1 MKIFFLNQIIYVPP
15 IFGVTEKCFFCWYFK
30 HSATHL
36 IVVHLLMLPQAF
48 CFYIFLIFEIVISI
62 FIQTSN
68 TDLNRKDV
76 RKMMQI
82 YCSRYFFLTIF
93 MLKSKINT
101 SKKFSTKLYAK
112 TIFYIYRK
120 TIQAS
125 HQLSQWS
132 RLFV

>member
-1 MKIFFLNQIIYVPP
+1 MKIFFLYQIIYVPP
-15 IFGVTEKCFFCWYFK
+15 IFGVTEKYFFVDIFK

-62 FIQTSN
+62 FNQTSN